1 MISHIGEK
9 VRILCVDDELS
20 ILQGL
25 ERFLRMS
32 GYEVFTALSGAEGL
46 AFLEKNHADLI
57 IVDQRMP
64 NMTGSEFLRHVR
76 TDFPG
81 IVSIMLSGQSDFE
94 SLISAVNEGEIFRF
108 VSKPWDNEAFL
119 KIIIAAVARR
129 RVFLFAQQFLRGE
142 QHIPTTEG
150 NVRIQTAKDEQ
161 GIHVRIL
168 DGNTASPEKR
178 MVAILNAILDLLGVK
193 QDEKIQILSG
203 AVAKQKGKLIL
214 LIEIANGVTLNI
226 EAP

>member
-1 MISHIGEK
+1 MIQNAGEK
-9 VRILCVDDELS
+9 TKILCVDDELG
-20 ILQGL
+20 ILQSL
-25 ERFLRMS
+25 ERFLRIS
-32 GYEVFTALSGAEGL
+32 GYEVYTALSGAEGL
-46 AFLEKNHADLI
+46 AFLAKNHVDLI

-64 NMTGSEFLRHVR
+64 NMTGSEFLRRVCR
-76 TDFPG
+76 EFPG

-119 KIIIAAVARR
+119 KIIAAAVARK
-129 RVFLFAQQFLRGE
+129 RVFSFAQQFLRGE

-150 NVRIQTAKDEQ
+150 DVRIQTAQDEQ
-161 GIHVRIL
+161 GIHVRVL
-168 DGNTASPEKR
+168 DGNAASSEKR
-178 MVAILNAILDLLGVK
+178 MFAVLNAILDSLGVK

-214 LIEIANGVTLNI
+214 LIEIASGVVLNI
-226 EAP
+226 EIP